1 MFLFVDDVYMYRNF
15 LEFEWK
21 NSREIIN
28 VYEE

>member
-21 NSREIIN
+21 NPREIIN

>member
-21 NSREIIN
+21 NLREIIN